1 MNHLKLNCYVDIHS
15 VLCADFTLKHQ
26 RLFFATGNHKFLG
39 DNNPKIQKA
48 NWLVLIIC
56 VVLVNL
62 PRVFELD
69 NAFATWVVN
78 VLLCV
83 VTTVFTFLAT
93 SCCAMAWELFKSFRQ
108 ALKESERV

>member
-1 MNHLKLNCYVDIHS
+1 MWIYI
-15 VLCADFTLKHQ
+15 
-26 RLFFATGNHKFLG
+26 LFFVLILLLSISTCFSPTGNNKFLG
-39 DNNPKIQKA
+39 DNNKKIQNA

-56 VVLVNL
+56 VILANL

-93 SCCAMAWELFKSFRQ
+93 SCCAMAWELYKSFRK
-108 ALKESERV
+108 ALNS

>member
-1 MNHLKLNCYVDIHS
+1 MWIYI
-15 VLCADFTLKHQ
+15 
-26 RLFFATGNHKFLG
+26 LFFVLILLLSISACFSPTGNHKFLG
-39 DNNPKIQKA
+39 DDNPKIQKA

-56 VVLVNL
+56 VILANL

-93 SCCAMAWELFKSFRQ
+93 SCCAMAWELFKSFRK
-108 ALKESERV
+108 ALKESEKV